1 MIISRTPL
9 RMSFV
14 GGGSDLPSFYRQFGG
29 AVLSTTVDKYV
40 YVNIN
45 KTFDGGFRLA
55 YSKTEEVDTV
65 DQVEHALFKATFQQ
79 MHIPGGVEITTIA
92 DIPSRG
98 TGLGSSSSFTVGL
111 INAISAFLG
120 RHVSAEELARKS
132 CEIEI
137 DICGAPIGKQ
147 DQYAAAYG
155 GFNVIEFHPD
165 DRVSVTPIIM
175 PRPLAQAL
183 ESQIITFFTGIVR
196 SASNILLEQADG
208 LASDKDKQAALQ
220 KMVALTYQLRDHL
233 QAGNIRTFGPIL
245 DENWRLKKGL
255 ASGVSNSDI
264 DEWYSLGKVAGAEGG
279 KILGAG
285 SGGFLMFSAP
295 PERHPAIERALHF
308 LRRIPFRF
316 EAQGS
321 KIIFYDPSN
330 AG

>member
-9 RMSFV
+9 RMSFA

-45 KTFDGGFRLA
+45 KKFDGGFRLA

-111 INAISAFLG
+111 INAISAYLG

-132 CEIEI
+132 CKI
-137 DICGAPIGKQ
+137 
-147 DQYAAAYG
+147 

-183 ESQIITFFTGIVR
+183 ESQIIVFFTGIVR

-245 DENWRLKKGL
+245 DENWRLKKSL
-255 ASGVSNSDI
+255 ASGVSTSDI
-264 DEWYSLGKVAGAEGG
+264 DEWYSLGKAAGAEGG

-308 LRRIPFRF
+308 LRRILFRF